1 LPADDEPKP
10 RSDVELV
17 LASVKR
23 QAGAF
28 EALVERYQGLV
39 KLVAFRHSGAE
50 ADADDA
56 AQEAFVRAYFSLPTL
71 KEPASFKSWLLRIAS
86 NVARDIARRRGRRP
100 SVSLTV
106 DENAETPLPFEGI
119 SDAPSAPER
128 LSRRE
133 LRLKIVEAI
142 ESLPEDY
149 RQVAV
154 LRYLE
159 DLSYREIAARS
170 GLREDTLRKRIHR
183 ANAMLRQKL
192 RRYISEGP

>member
-1 LPADDEPKP
+1 LSEDDRPAP
-10 RSDVELV
+10 RSDAELV
-17 LASVKR
+17 LASIRR

-28 EALVERYQGLV
+28 EELVERHQGLV
-39 KLVAFRHSGAE
+39 KLVAFRHSGVE

-71 KEPASFKSWLLRIAS
+71 KDPAAFKSWLLTIAS

-100 SVSLTV
+100 SVSLTL
-106 DENAETPLPFEGI
+106 DEDAETPLPFEGI
-119 SDAPSAPER
+119 SEAPTAPER
-128 LSRRE
+128 LSQRE

-142 ESLPEDY
+142 ESLPDDY

-183 ANAMLRQKL
+183 ANAVLRQKL